1 MILEFSVENYR
12 SFRDKQTF
20 SMLPDEGKTEYS
32 DNIFTLSDKYKF
44 LTSAVIYGANASGKS
59 NFMRALGALRNLI
72 LTGGNTT
79 PGQSLED
86 YEPFKLHT
94 ETMFHPTVF
103 EIDFLI
109 KGVRYSYLIAS
120 HGIRIFEEKLLLF
133 PEGKEA
139 KLFHRNLQ
147 EFSFGDYLK
156 GQKSVVK
163 NLTSENQV
171 FLSKAAVNNI
181 QQLKDIYL
189 YFAQDFMSIPF
200 LDSWIDSYYS
210 NRIAQELL
218 KKSQNELYIKNFKSL
233 VKSFD
238 TGILDFKIKKNYGSD
253 SFRDKYE
260 ILTSRNIFSKKN
272 NGGYEQFG
280 ESFQPIHEESTG
292 TQKLF
297 VLGGLVLRAIM
308 NGRTIMIDEFERSL
322 HPKITKFLID
332 IFHNPEINKKGAQLI
347 IATHDTN
354 LLSSNEFRRDQIWIV
369 EKDQQ
374 GASELFSLADAT
386 GILKNANYEKW
397 YLSGKFGGLPGI
409 ESLNFELNFKHET
422 EKSKIE
428 EV

>member
-20 SMLPDEGKTEYS
+20 SMLPDEGKTEYF
-32 DNIFTLSDKYKF
+32 DNIFTLSDKYKV

-59 NFMRALGALRNLI
+59 NFMKALESLRDLVI
-72 LTGGNTT
+72 FRGNQ
-79 PGQSLED
+79 PPEERFLEAN
-86 YEPFKLHT
+86 PFNFNCKT
-94 ETMFHPTVF
+94 QDSPTVF
-103 EIDFLI
+103 ELDFLI
-109 KGVRYSYLIAS
+109 KKIRYRYKVIVEQKYIL
-120 HGIRIFEEKLLLF
+120 EEGLYF
-133 PEGKEA
+133 YPEGKEA
-139 KLFHRNLQ
+139 KLFFREGQ
-147 EFSFGDYLK
+147 KFTFGDYLK

-163 NLTSENQV
+163 ELTNKNQL
-171 FLSKAAVNNI
+171 FLTKGASNNI
-181 QQLKDIYL
+181 QQLFEIYS
-189 YFAQDFMSIPF
+189 YFLDEFMPIPF
-200 LDSWIDSYYS
+200 LDTRIDNFYKAI
-210 NRIAQELL
+210 IARQLIQSENDIFFQNFLSLL
-218 KKSQNELYIKNFKSL
+218 
-233 VKSFD
+233 KSFD
-238 TGILDFKIKKNYGSD
+238 TGILNFKIEQLPAKRQ
-253 SFRDKYE
+253 FE
-260 ILTSRNIFSKKN
+260 ILFEHAVFDENSIEVETIFQSIN
-272 NGGYEQFG
+272 
-280 ESFQPIHEESTG
+280 EESTG

-297 VLGGLVLRAIM
+297 VLGGLILRAIM
-308 NGRTIMIDEFERSL
+308 NGRVIMIDEFERSL

-397 YLSGKFGGLPGI
+397 YLSGRFGGLPGI

-422 EKSKIE
+422 EESQTK